1 MVIREGEKQLG
12 VISRHEQ
19 PKPAGVVVQ
28 HGRTLTDCDLV
39 RRIRPG
45 VHELKRL
52 PAPPL
57 VEGAADNDVDL
68 VIVVLVVVLL
78 PEQAVSLGFAREL
91 AKRGWLRAY
100 ASWTEISVS
109 FAVSTIPSI
118 PASWYQPG
126 LVSKGSRDH
135 GMQFG

>member
-1 MVIREGEKQLG
+1 M
-12 VISRHEQ
+12 
-19 PKPAGVVVQ
+19 VVQ

-68 VIVVLVVVLL
+68 VIVVLVMVLL

-91 AKRGWLRAY
+91 AK
-100 ASWTEISVS
+100 
-109 FAVSTIPSI
+109 
-118 PASWYQPG
+118 
-126 LVSKGSRDH
+126 
-135 GMQFG
+135 

>member
-1 MVIREGEKQLG
+1 MVIREGEKQLAI
-12 VISRHEQ
+12 VPRHEQ

-68 VIVVLVVVLL
+68 VIVVLVMVLL

-91 AKRGWLRAY
+91 AK
-100 ASWTEISVS
+100 
-109 FAVSTIPSI
+109 
-118 PASWYQPG
+118 
-126 LVSKGSRDH
+126 
-135 GMQFG
+135 